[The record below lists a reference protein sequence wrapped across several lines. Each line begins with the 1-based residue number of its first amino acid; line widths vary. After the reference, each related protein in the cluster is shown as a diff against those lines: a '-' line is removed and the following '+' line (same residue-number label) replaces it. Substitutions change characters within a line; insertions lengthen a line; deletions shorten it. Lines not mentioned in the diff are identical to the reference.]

1 MQFNGNYK
9 INAVKP
15 IWIIISVF
23 ICTYISIL
31 LNIPVLRQVLGFV
44 FLTLIPG
51 ALFLSLLNTKIE
63 MAERLVLSV
72 GLSVS
77 FIMFIGIL
85 ANTIY
90 PFFGY
95 SRPLSQISI
104 LITLAAFML
113 IMVTISYYRGALS
126 SFNHIDLRLSLR
138 EKILLIIPIFFV
150 PMSVLGMHIMNS
162 ADNNIILMALLFLIP
177 GYVLFMSIFENRIP
191 ERAYPAIIILSSISL
206 VILMGMRS
214 NHIIGADSHGEY
226 FIFLQTLL
234 NERWQIV
241 SKSTLDSCLSIS
253 ILPVVYKAFLNVD
266 SEYLFKI
273 LYPLLFS
280 ISPLVVYVITK
291 KYIDNIYAFQASF
304 FFMSQKIF
312 LSTTANSRT
321 TIAILFFALSAMV
334 LLNDDLKNYEKKL
347 FLIIFII
354 SCTFSHYSTNYVFFA
369 IILFS
374 YIFIKI
380 IEKIMNRK
388 SPLFSIFRALGKG
401 EDSHRFNL
409 KRPALSNTKTCIN
422 FIIIIIFFL
431 VIFIW
436 YSQITESAFDN
447 GVGFVMDSF
456 KSQQSFFI
464 AESRQS
470 NIASALGSG
479 VEELELPRKISFV
492 FNWLTIFFIVI
503 GVMSMFL
510 RYFSL
515 ISCSEKLI
523 NIVGLRSYLLKC
535 TRKFGLL
542 NRELDALFFS
552 FALISSAIMAISVAL
567 PYISNAYG
575 LDRAYLL
582 TAVVLS
588 SFFVIGGMIIAD
600 LLRIHKR
607 YLVVLIVLIP
617 FFMCSVGTM
626 QQIFN
631 YPASISLNSEGY
643 SYDLF
648 FIYDQESVATKWM
661 NKSINSSFRLYSD
674 YFDDRRLR
682 SQGLHN
688 NSMYRGFLVGLLGEN
703 RTLREG
709 YVFLRYRGVT
719 KGELSGGD
727 HNWYDI
733 SNYHKKI
740 NDKNL
745 VYTNGGSKVFAF

>member
-1 MQFNGNYK
+1 MQFNVNYK
-9 INAVKP
+9 KISVKP
-15 IWIIISVF
+15 IWIIISIF
-23 ICTYISIL
+23 ICTYISVI
-31 LNIPVLRQVLGFV
+31 LNISILRQVLGFV
-44 FLTLIPG
+44 FLTLVPG
-51 ALFLSLLNTKIE
+51 ALFLSILNTKIDIV
-63 MAERLVLSV
+63 ERLVLSV

-85 ANTIY
+85 ANTVY

-104 LITLAAFML
+104 FITFAAVILILAF
-113 IMVTISYYRGALS
+113 ISYYMGALS
-126 SFNHIDLRLSLR
+126 SFNQIDLGLSSR
-138 EKILLIIPIFFV
+138 EKTLLIIPVFFM
-150 PMSVLGMHIMNS
+150 PMSVLGMHFMNS

-177 GYVLFMSIFENRIP
+177 LYVVIISIFENHIP
-191 ERAYPAIIILSSISL
+191 ERAYPVIIILSSISL

-226 FIFLQTLL
+226 FIFLQTLS
-234 NERWQIV
+234 NESWQIV
-241 SKSTLDSCLSIS
+241 TKSTLDSCLSIS
-253 ILPVVYKAFLNVD
+253 ILPVIYKNFLNID

-280 ISPLVVYVITK
+280 ISPLVVYIITK
-291 KYIDNIYAFQASF
+291 NYIDNIYAFQASF

-334 LLNDDLKNYEKKL
+334 LLKDGLKNYEKKL
-347 FLIIFII
+347 FLIIFIL
-354 SCTFSHYSTNYVFFA
+354 SCTFSHYSTNYIFFA
-369 IILFS
+369 ILLFS
-374 YIFIKI
+374 YIFIEI
-380 IEKIMNRK
+380 IKRIMNERI
-388 SPLFSIFRALGKG
+388 SFCSMFRALDKRK
-401 EDSHRFNL
+401 DSHYFNL
-409 KRPALSNTKTCIN
+409 GYPSLRITETCMN
-422 FIIIIIFFL
+422 HMTLIIFFL
-431 VIFIW
+431 IIFIW
-436 YSQITESAFDN
+436 YSQITESAFND

-470 NIASALGSG
+470 NIAAALGSG

-492 FNWLTIFFIVI
+492 FNWLTIFFIAI
-503 GVMSMFL
+503 GVLSIFW
-510 RYFSL
+510 RYFPL
-515 ISCSEKLI
+515 ITCSKKLTNLI
-523 NIVGLRSYLLKC
+523 GFKYYLLKF
-535 TRKFGLL
+535 TQNSGLL
-542 NRELDALFFS
+542 NRELDTLFFS

-567 PYISNAYG
+567 PYVSNAYG

-582 TAVVLS
+582 TSVVLS

-600 LLRIHKR
+600 LSRIRKR
-607 YLVVLIVLIP
+607 CLVVLIVLVP
-617 FFMCSVGTM
+617 FFMCSAGTM

-682 SQGLHN
+682 SQGLYN

-727 HNWYDI
+727 RNWYDI
-733 SNYHKKI
+733 SNYYKKI
-740 NDKNL
+740 NNKNL
-745 VYTNGGSKVFAF
+745 VYSNGGSKVFAF